1 MATVAAA
8 MARRTVTAGGAWALG
23 ATTSAPMVVLVG
35 GVVATYAGSEVT
47 ALPLLFLLVGGVVTL
62 LLVGY
67 TAMVRAIPHSAPY
80 YAITARGLG
89 ATGGVA
95 AGFVALL
102 AYNALQ
108 ISLYG
113 LFGAIM
119 SGITGVGA
127 WWIFAALAIVV
138 VAVLGTRRILLSTQI
153 VMGVLI
159 LSLLVVGLFV
169 LVGLLDPA
177 GDGVPLAA
185 FDPAGLSVPGL
196 GLAVA
201 LTLAAY
207 TGPEGMAAFIEEED
221 SGEGKR
227 GRAISRGMMACALSL
242 IAVYTAAAWAMQAA
256 TGPDRVAAAATA
268 DANLPVTLL
277 SERVHPAFG
286 ILGVVVLVLAILTS
300 LISFHNIINRYAF
313 AMSREQ
319 VLHQFLYRTGS
330 GTAADAP
337 VGASRAQNL
346 LAAVVVLLF
355 AVSGADPQQTLFGWA
370 STVGAMGLLA
380 LLIVAGAA
388 ALRYFARTADSP
400 ESGWATTIAPLFG
413 VAFGLAI
420 LVTMLL
426 QLDALLGTEP
436 GALAPYAV
444 PGLLVLAALA
454 GAWRATSLRRSR
466 PQVYEGISHGVPSV
480 YAVPDRIDL

>member
-8 MARRTVTAGGAWALG
+8 MARRTVTAGAAWALG

-35 GVVATYAGSEVT
+35 GIVATYAGSEVT
-47 ALPLLFLLVGGVVTL
+47 ALPLLFALVGGVVTL

-67 TAMVRAIPHSAPY
+67 AAMVRAVPHSAPY

-89 ATGGVA
+89 PTAGVG

-119 SGITGVGA
+119 SGITGIDA
-127 WWIFAALAIVV
+127 WWLFSAIAIGVV
-138 VAVLGTRRILLSTQI
+138 TVLGTRRIVLSTQI

-169 LVGLLDPA
+169 VVGFLDPA
-177 GDGVPLAA
+177 DGIPSAA

-221 SGEGKR
+221 SAAGKR
-227 GRAISRGMMACALSL
+227 GQAISRGMMICALSL
-242 IAVYTAAAWAMQAA
+242 IGVYTAAAWAMQSA
-256 TGPDRVAAAATA
+256 TGSGKVAASAA
-268 DANLPVTLL
+268 DDPNLPITVL
-277 SERVHPAFG
+277 SDQVHPAFG
-286 ILGVVVLVLAILTS
+286 ILGVVILVLAILTS

-319 VLHQFLYRTGS
+319 VLHQYLYRTGA

-337 VGASRAQNL
+337 VGASRAQNA
-346 LAAVVVLLF
+346 LAAVVVLVW
-355 AVSGADPQQTLFGWA
+355 AISGADPQTTLFGWA

-380 LLIVAGAA
+380 LLIVSAAA
-388 ALRYFARTADSP
+388 ALRYFARNADSG
-400 ESGWATTIAPLFG
+400 ESGWNTTIAPLFG
-413 VAFGLAI
+413 LAFGLAI

-426 QLDALLGTEP
+426 QLDALVGAKP
-436 GALAPYAV
+436 GSLAPYAL
-444 PGLLVLAALA
+444 PALLVVAALA
-454 GAWRATSLRRSR
+454 GIWRAVALRRSK

>member
-8 MARRTVTAGGAWALG
+8 MARRTVTAGAAWALG

-35 GVVATYAGSEVT
+35 GIVATYAGSEVT
-47 ALPLLFLLVGGVVTL
+47 ALPLLFALVGGVVTL

-67 TAMVRAIPHSAPY
+67 AAMVRAVPHSAPY

-89 ATGGVA
+89 ATSGVA

-119 SGITGVGA
+119 SGITGIGA
-127 WWIFAALAIVV
+127 WWVFAALAIGVV
-138 VAVLGTRRILLSTQI
+138 SVLGTRRIVLSTQI
-153 VMGVLI
+153 VMGVLV
-159 LSLLVVGLFV
+159 LSLLVVGLFIV
-169 LVGLLDPA
+169 VGFVDSANGIPT
-177 GDGVPLAA
+177 AA

-221 SGEGKR
+221 SGEGRR
-227 GRAISRGMMACALSL
+227 GRAISRGMMICALSL

-256 TGPDRVAAAATA
+256 TGSGEVAAAAAA
-268 DANLPVTLL
+268 DDNLPVTLL
-277 SERVHPAFG
+277 SDRVHPAFG
-286 ILGVVVLVLAILTS
+286 ILGVVILLLAILTS

-319 VLHQFLYRTGS
+319 VLHQYLYRTGA

-337 VGASRAQNL
+337 VGASRAQNV
-346 LAAVVVLLF
+346 LAAIVVLGW
-355 AVSGADPQQTLFGWA
+355 AISGADPQKTLFAWA

-380 LLIVAGAA
+380 LLIVSAAA
-388 ALRYFARTADSP
+388 ALRYFARNSDSG
-400 ESGWATTIAPLFG
+400 ESGWATTVAPLFG
-413 VAFGLAI
+413 LAFGIAI

-426 QLDALLGTEP
+426 QLDALAGAEP
-436 GALAPYAV
+436 GSLAPYVMPA
-444 PGLLVLAALA
+444 LLVVAAIA
-454 GAWRATSLRRSR
+454 GIWRALVLRRSR

>member
-8 MARRTVTAGGAWALG
+8 MARRTVTAGAAWALG

-35 GVVATYAGSEVT
+35 GIVATYAGSEAT
-47 ALPLLFLLVGGVVTL
+47 ALPLLFVLVGAVVTL

-67 TAMVRAIPHSAPY
+67 AAMVRAVPHSAPY

-89 ATGGVA
+89 ATPGVA

-119 SGITGVGA
+119 SGITGFAA
-127 WWIFAALAIVV
+127 WWFWAAAAIAVV
-138 VAVLGTRRILLSTQI
+138 TVLGTRRIVLSTQI
-153 VMGVLI
+153 ILGVLI
-159 LSLLVVGLFV
+159 LSFVVVGLFV
-169 LVGLLDPA
+169 VVGFLSPA
-177 GDGVPLAA
+177 GDGIPVAA

-221 SGEGKR
+221 SGA
-227 GRAISRGMMACALSL
+227 GRHGQAISRGMMACALTL
-242 IAVYTAAAWAMQAA
+242 IAVYTAAAWALEAA
-256 TGPDRVAAAATA
+256 TGASEVAAAAGN
-268 DANLPVTLL
+268 DPNLPLTVL
-277 SERVHPAFG
+277 SDKLHPVVG
-286 ILGVVVLVLAILTS
+286 IAGTVVLVLAILTS

-319 VLHQFLYRTGS
+319 VLPQYLYKTGS

-337 VGASRAQNL
+337 VGASRAQNI
-346 LAAVVVLLF
+346 LAAVVVAVF
-355 AVSGADPQQTLFGWA
+355 AVLGADPQATLFAWA
-370 STVGAMGLLA
+370 STLGAMGLLS
-380 LLIVAGAA
+380 LLIIAGAS
-388 ALRYFARTADSP
+388 ALRYFARTPDSG
-400 ESGWATTIAPLFG
+400 EKGLVTTAAPLFG
-413 VAFGLAI
+413 VAFGIAI

-426 QLDALLGTEP
+426 QLDQLLGMSSSS
-436 GALAPYAV
+436 LLPYAV
-444 PGLLVLAALA
+444 PALLIAAALA
-454 GAWRATSLRRSR
+454 GAWRAAALKRSK
-466 PQVYEGISHGVPSV
+466 PQIYDGISHGVPSV

>member
-8 MARRTVTAGGAWALG
+8 MARRTVTTGAAWALG

-35 GVVATYAGSEVT
+35 GIVATYAGSEAT
-47 ALPLLFLLVGGVVTL
+47 ALPLLFVLVGAVVTL

-67 TAMVRAIPHSAPY
+67 AAMVRAVPHSAPY
-80 YAITARGLG
+80 YAITARGIG
-89 ATGGVA
+89 PKSGVA

-119 SGITGVGA
+119 SGITGFGA
-127 WWIFAALAIVV
+127 WWFWAAVAIAVV
-138 VAVLGTRRILLSTQI
+138 TVLGTRRIVLSTQI

-159 LSLLVVGLFV
+159 LSFVVVGLFV
-169 LVGLLDPA
+169 VVGFLAPSA
-177 GDGVPLAA
+177 DGIPTAA

-221 SGEGKR
+221 SGT
-227 GRAISRGMMACALSL
+227 GRHGQAISRGMMWCALTL
-242 IAVYTAAAWAMQAA
+242 IVVYTAAAWALEAVTGAA
-256 TGPDRVAAAATA
+256 EVAAAAGN
-268 DANLPVTLL
+268 DPNLPLTIL
-277 SERVHPAFG
+277 SDKIHPAVG
-286 ILGVVVLVLAILTS
+286 ILGTVVLVLAILTS
-300 LISFHNIINRYAF
+300 VISFHNIINRYAF

-319 VLHQFLYRTGS
+319 VLPQFLYKTGS

-337 VGASRAQNL
+337 VGASRAQNA
-346 LAAVVVLLF
+346 LAAVVVLGF
-355 AVSGADPQQTLFGWA
+355 ALAGADPQAVLFGWA
-370 STVGAMGLLA
+370 STLGAMGLLT
-380 LLIVAGAA
+380 LLIIAGAA
-388 ALRYFARTADSP
+388 ALRYFARNPGSGEKGLVTTA
-400 ESGWATTIAPLFG
+400 APLFG
-413 VAFGLAI
+413 VAFGIAI

-426 QLDALLGTEP
+426 KLDELLGTSSSSLLP
-436 GALAPYAV
+436 YGVPALLIV
-444 PGLLVLAALA
+444 AALA
-454 GAWRATSLRRSR
+454 GAGRASALKRSK
-466 PQVYEGISHGVPSV
+466 PQIFDGISHGVPSV

>member
-8 MARRTVTAGGAWALG
+8 MARRTVTAGAAWALG

-35 GVVATYAGSEVT
+35 GIVATYANSEVT
-47 ALPLLFLLVGGVVTL
+47 ALPLLFALIGGVITL

-67 TAMVRAIPHSAPY
+67 TAMVRAVPHSAPY

-89 ATGGVA
+89 ATSGVA

-119 SGITGVGA
+119 SGITGIDA
-127 WWIFAALAIVV
+127 WWLFAAVAIGIVT
-138 VAVLGTRRILLSTQI
+138 VLGTRRIVLSTQI
-153 VMGVLI
+153 VMGVLVA
-159 LSLLVVGLFV
+159 SLLVVGLFIV
-169 LVGLLDPA
+169 VGFLDPA
-177 GDGVPLAA
+177 DGIPTAA

-227 GRAISRGMMACALSL
+227 GKAISRGMMLCALSL
-242 IAVYTAAAWAMQAA
+242 IAVYTAAAWAMQSA
-256 TGPDRVAAAATA
+256 TGSDQVAAAATA
-268 DANLPVTLL
+268 DDNLPVTLL
-277 SERVHPAFG
+277 SDQVHPAFG
-286 ILGVVVLVLAILTS
+286 ILGVVILLLAILTS

-319 VLHQFLYRTGS
+319 VLHQFLYRAGA

-337 VGASRAQNL
+337 VGASRAQNA
-346 LAAVVVLLF
+346 LAAVVVL
-355 AVSGADPQQTLFGWA
+355 AWAISGADPATTLFSWA

-380 LLIVAGAA
+380 LLIVAAAA
-388 ALRYFARTADSP
+388 ALRYFARSTDSG
-400 ESGWATTIAPLFG
+400 ESGWATTVAPLFG
-413 VAFGLAI
+413 LAFGIAI

-426 QLDALLGTEP
+426 QLDALVGAEP
-436 GALAPYAV
+436 GSLAPYAL
-444 PGLLVLAALA
+444 PALLVLAAIA
-454 GAWRATSLRRSR
+454 GVWRALVLRRSR

>member
-8 MARRTVTAGGAWALG
+8 MARRTVTAGAAWALG

-35 GVVATYAGSEVT
+35 GIVATYAGSEVT
-47 ALPLLFLLVGGVVTL
+47 ALPLLFILVGGVVTL

-67 TAMVRAIPHSAPY
+67 AAMVRAVPHSAPY

-89 ATGGVA
+89 ATSGVA

-113 LFGAIM
+113 LFGSIM

-127 WWIFAALAIVV
+127 WWLFAAAAIGVV
-138 VAVLGTRRILLSTQI
+138 SVLGTRRIVLSTQI
-153 VMGVLI
+153 VMGVLL
-159 LSLLVVGLFV
+159 LSLLVVGLFIV
-169 LVGLLDPA
+169 FGFVDAQNGIPT
-177 GDGVPLAA
+177 AA

-227 GRAISRGMMACALSL
+227 GRAISRGMMICALSL
-242 IAVYTAAAWAMQAA
+242 IGIYTAAAWAMQAA
-256 TGPDRVAAAATA
+256 TGTGEVAAATAA
-268 DANLPVTLL
+268 DANLPLTLL
-277 SERVHPAFG
+277 SDRVHPVFG
-286 ILGVVVLVLAILTS
+286 ILGAVILVLAILTS

-319 VLHQFLYRTGS
+319 VLHQFLYRTGA

-337 VGASRAQNL
+337 VGASRAQNA
-346 LAAVVVLLF
+346 LAAVVVLVW
-355 AVSGADPQQTLFGWA
+355 AISGADPQTTLFGWA

-380 LLIVAGAA
+380 LLIVSAAA
-388 ALRYFARTADSP
+388 ALRYFARNTDSG
-400 ESGWATTIAPLFG
+400 ESGWATTVAPLFG
-413 VAFGLAI
+413 LAFGIAI

-426 QLDALLGTEP
+426 QLDALVGAEP
-436 GALAPYAV
+436 GSLAPYAL
-444 PGLLVLAALA
+444 PALLVVAAIA
-454 GAWRATSLRRSR
+454 GVWRALVLRRSR